1 MADEPD
7 FAAAGTKTEDIN
19 VQLSYT
25 IIDLLSKEHYSSP
38 NKAIE
43 ELVSNSFDAGAQN
56 VNVLFLPDL
65 DSPDAT
71 IVVIDDG
78 EGMDN
83 NALKMH
89 WRIGESDKRGPSNQP
104 PERTPIGKFGIGKLA
119 TYVLANRL
127 THISKR
133 GKQYYSTSMDYSRI
147 TKSDTSHAK
156 SEELIKIPLHI
167 LTEEEAKQAVR
178 QWTESPEFKAANM
191 RLFGDGSLNSWTIS
205 IMSDLKNKAHDI
217 RYGRLRWVLRT
228 AMPLRP
234 DFDVWLRGEQ
244 LQPSKINKELLEKWV
259 IGKDLVDLHRDALE
273 GIEESFDENLP
284 AEHQHAIVVPELGR
298 VTGYVEA
305 YKEKLTDSS
314 SDRIG
319 HSHGFFVY
327 VYGRLVNLDDDHF
340 GILSNELRHGTF
352 VCFRA
357 VVHMNGLDEDLR
369 SNHES
374 IGEGPKLDQAQEV
387 LRAIFNIARN
397 RIEEYDRSER
407 PGTKLASKLAASP
420 ASLSRKPIVDLARA
434 VAKGDKKSHYL
445 IVPSHTSDDDR
456 KAFLDDLGQRALE
469 AKQFIT
475 GVDITQDGLLHGV
488 AFRFDTASGRLKLNR
503 FHPLVDTFRSEF
515 TSKGMGQPLE
525 LFAMAEVLTE
535 AHLHSIGVRQKKIDE
550 FVSLRDQ
557 LLRDLANTSGRLS
570 ASSVA
575 EDLLNASNRA
585 TPLEERVVDAFKILG
600 FEAEHLGGS
609 NEPDGVATAHL
620 SPINRIQRRYKV
632 CLEAKSTRSGRGKV
646 SARDVDIS
654 GVIRHRREYECD
666 HVLVVGPG
674 FSASDYESVL
684 GREIQVDRDNTRDA
698 GTPRTIT
705 LIEIVKL
712 AHLIQLRH
720 VKQITLSKIRN
731 LFQTCGLPQ
740 ESAAWI
746 ESIRSLPDQN
756 PLEHRSVIETIGTLQ
771 KQLEEDPVT
780 YHSLQVKLQAED
792 PSTPY
797 RSKAKVKAVCQ
808 AMQAL
813 APNSITITLN
823 TVRLEQGVGAVIEDI
838 KYNMEKLTGY
848 SGNDDKQRQ

>member
-1 MADEPD
+1 MADEPN
-7 FAAAGTKTEDIN
+7 FVAAGTKTEDIN

-56 VNVLFLPDL
+56 VNVFFLPDL

-89 WRIGESDKRGPSNQP
+89 WRIGESDKRDPSNQL
-104 PERTPIGKFGIGKLA
+104 PERMPIGKFGIGKLA

-147 TKSDTSHAK
+147 TKLDTSHAK
-156 SEELIKIPLHI
+156 SEELIKIPLNK

-191 RLFGDGSLNSWTIS
+191 CLFGDGSLNSWTIS

-217 RYGRLRWVLRT
+217 KYGRLRWVLRT

-284 AEHQHAIVVPELGR
+284 AEHQHGIVVPELGR
-298 VTGYVEA
+298 ITGYVEA
-305 YKEKLTDSS
+305 YKEKLIDSN

-357 VVHMNGLDEDLR
+357 VVHMDDLDEELR

-374 IGEGPKLDQAQEV
+374 IGEGPKLDQAREV

-397 RIEEYDRSER
+397 RIEEYNRGER
-407 PGTKLASKLAASP
+407 PGTKLASNLAASP
-420 ASLSRKPIVDLARA
+420 ASLSRRPIVDLARA
-434 VAKGDKKSHYL
+434 VAKGDKKSRYL
-445 IVPSHTSDDDR
+445 IVPNYAP
-456 KAFLDDLGQRALE
+456 KEQEAFLADLDQRAQD
-469 AKQFIT
+469 AKQFVT
-475 GVDITQDGLLHGV
+475 GVDIDNDGLLHDV
-488 AFRFDTASGRLKLNR
+488 MVKFNVETGRLQLNR
-503 FHPLVDTFRSEF
+503 SHPFVDTFRDTF
-515 TSKGMGQPLE
+515 TNKNCGQSLEPL
-525 LFAMAEVLTE
+525 LMAEVLAE
-535 AHLHSIGVRQKKIDE
+535 AHFHLIGIKQDKIDK
-550 FVSLRDQ
+550 FLSMRDQ
-557 LLRDLANTSGRLS
+557 LLRDLANKSGRPS
-570 ASSVA
+570 VSSVA
-575 EDLLNASNRA
+575 EDLLNASSQP
-585 TPLEERVVDAFKILG
+585 TPLEKSVVAAFCMLG
-600 FEAEHLGGS
+600 FKAEHIGGS
-609 NEPDGVATAHL
+609 NEPDGVAIANLSAHKKA
-620 SPINRIQRRYKV
+620 RRSYKV
-632 CLEAKSTRSGRGKV
+632 SLEAKSTKSGRGKV
-646 SARDVDIS
+646 SAKTVGVS
-654 GVIRHRREYECD
+654 GVVRQRDKYACD
-666 HVLVVGPG
+666 HSLVVGPG
-674 FSASDYESVL
+674 FHASSHKSAL
-684 GREIQVDRDNTRDA
+684 GKEIQADRRNTERNKM
-698 GTPRTIT
+698 PRTIT
-705 LIEIVKL
+705 LIEIAKLAVLVKL
-712 AHLIQLRH
+712 RPK
-720 VKQITLSKIRN
+720 KQITLSQMRK
-731 LFQTCGLPQ
+731 LFQTCVLPH
-740 ESAAWI
+740 ESAEWI
-746 ESIRSLPDQN
+746 KKVQNMPNTKPLP
-756 PLEHRSVIETIGTLQ
+756 HRRIIEAIGSLQ
-771 KQLEEDPVT
+771 KDFSAEPVAYGDLRVNLSRLEPPII
-780 YHSLQVKLQAED
+780 YHTNGEVRVICEGMA
-792 PSTPY
+792 
-797 RSKAKVKAVCQ
+797 
-808 AMQAL
+808 AL
-813 APNSITITLN
+813 APNAISVTRN
-823 TVRLEQGVGAVIEDI
+823 AVALEQSVENAIDDI
-838 KYNMEKLTGY
+838 KNGMDEI
-848 SGNDDKQRQ
+848 Q

>member
-1 MADEPD
+1 MADKPD
-7 FAAAGTKTEDIN
+7 FVAAGTKTEDIN

-65 DSPDAT
+65 VSPDAT

-89 WRIGESDKRGPSNQP
+89 WRIGESDKRDPSNQL
-104 PERTPIGKFGIGKLA
+104 PERMPIGKFGIGKLA

-147 TKSDTSHAK
+147 TKSDTSHAQ
-156 SEELIKIPLHI
+156 SEGLIKIPLHI

-178 QWTESPEFKAANM
+178 QWTNSPEFKAANM

-234 DFDVWLRGEQ
+234 DFNVWLRGEQ
-244 LQPSKINKELLEKWV
+244 LQPSKIDKELLEKWV

-273 GIEESFDENLP
+273 GIEESFDEDLP
-284 AEHQHAIVVPELGR
+284 TEHQHAIVVPELGR

-305 YKEKLTDSS
+305 YKEKLTDSN

-340 GILSNELRHGTF
+340 GILSSELRHGTF

-357 VVHMNGLDEDLR
+357 VVHMNDLDEELL

-374 IGEGPKLDQAQEV
+374 IGEGPKLDQAREV

-397 RIEEYDRSER
+397 RIEEYHRGER
-407 PGTKLASKLAASP
+407 PGTKLASNFAASP

-456 KAFLDDLGQRALE
+456 EAFLDDLGQRAIE

-475 GVDITQDGLLHGV
+475 GVDITQDGLLHDM
-488 AFRFDTASGRLKLNR
+488 AIRFDTASGRLKLNR

-515 TSKGMGQPLE
+515 MSKGMGQPLE
-525 LFAMAEVLTE
+525 LFAMAEVLAE
-535 AHLHSIGVRQKKIDE
+535 AHLHSIGVTQKKIDE

-557 LLRDLANTSGRLS
+557 LLRDLTNKSGRLS
-570 ASSVA
+570 TSSVV
-575 EDLLNASNRA
+575 EGLLNASNHA
-585 TPLEERVVDAFKILG
+585 KHLEERVVDAFKILG
-600 FEAEHLGGS
+600 FDAEHLGGPS
-609 NEPDGVATAHL
+609 KPDGVATAYL
-620 SPINRIQRRYKV
+620 SPVNRIRRRYKV
-632 CLEAKSTRSGRGKV
+632 CLEAKSTKSGQGKV
-646 SARDVDIS
+646 SAKCVGIGD
-654 GVIRHRREYECD
+654 VIRHRREYECD
-666 HVLVVGPG
+666 HALVVGPG
-674 FSASDYESVL
+674 FPAKNYESAL
-684 GREIQVDRDNTRDA
+684 GKDIQADRDNTRNA
-698 GTPRTIT
+698 GTPYTIT

-712 AHLIQLRH
+712 AHLVQLCYA
-720 VKQITLSKIRN
+720 KQITLSKIRK

-740 ESAAWI
+740 ESAAWV
-746 ESIRSLPDQN
+746 ESIRSMPDQN
-756 PLEHRSVIETIGTLQ
+756 PLEHRRVIDAIGALQ
-771 KQLEEDPVT
+771 KELKQDPVT
-780 YHSLQVKLQAED
+780 YYSLQVRLQTED

-797 RSKAKVKAVCQ
+797 SAKDKVKTVCQ
-808 AMQAL
+808 AMQVL
-813 APNSITITLN
+813 APNSITT
-823 TVRLEQGVGAVIEDI
+823 TRDKVQLEKSVGAVIEDI

-848 SGNDDKQRQ
+848 GWE